1 MHDHMQKSMHT
12 CTHTSRDE
20 PRGVLFSVQTGGR
33 VEGPSALQG
42 DPRQQQ
48 PRFREVLQAAATGGG
63 DVRWPL
69 AAGRLVAVL
78 CQLSFPHTHDT
89 GRQLRH
95 LSTRGCTPPYVAL
108 RVGVMQRLHIWRLQG
123 H

>member
-1 MHDHMQKSMHT
+1 MT
-12 CTHTSRDE
+12 TCRNPCTHAHTHLIDDRAA
-20 PRGVLFSVQTGGR
+20 FSVQTGGR
-33 VEGPSALQG
+33 VEGPRALQG

-48 PRFREVLQAAATGGG
+48 QRFREVLQAAATGGG

-78 CQLSFPHTHDT
+78 CQLPFPHTHDT

>member
-1 MHDHMQKSMHT
+1 MHT
-12 CTHTSRDE
+12 YAHTPLRDE
-20 PRGVLFSVQTGGR
+20 PRGVQCTDRWPGR
-33 VEGPSALQG
+33 GPSALQG

-48 PRFREVLQAAATGGG
+48 PRFRELLQAAATGGG

-78 CQLSFPHTHDT
+78 CQLPFPHTHDT

-108 RVGVMQRLHIWRLQG
+108 GVGVMQRLRIWRLQG

>member
-1 MHDHMQKSMHT
+1 MHDHAEIHAHMHT
-12 CTHTSRDE
+12 HHTKETNRAA
-20 PRGVLFSVQTGGR
+20 FSVQTGGR
-33 VEGPSALQG
+33 VEGPRALQG

-48 PRFREVLQAAATGGG
+48 QRFREVLQAAATGGG
-63 DVRWPL
+63 DLRGPL
-69 AAGRLVAVL
+69 AAGRLEAVL
-78 CQLSFPHTHDT
+78 GQLPFPHTHDA